1 MMEGILLMT
10 DDYSEDQ
17 GFLVCGGRWLVCI
30 RQYTESCKEVRV
42 QVRRDGLGVRASCGS
57 QVNRD
62 IRCDVGWMVRF
73 IAVAVS
79 ARAQTLL

>member
-1 MMEGILLMT
+1 MITLKIK
-10 DDYSEDQ
+10 
-17 GFLVCGGRWLVCI
+17 GFSCVGVGGWSVSGSV
-30 RQYTESCKEVRV
+30 QSCKEVRV

-73 IAVAVS
+73 IVVAVS